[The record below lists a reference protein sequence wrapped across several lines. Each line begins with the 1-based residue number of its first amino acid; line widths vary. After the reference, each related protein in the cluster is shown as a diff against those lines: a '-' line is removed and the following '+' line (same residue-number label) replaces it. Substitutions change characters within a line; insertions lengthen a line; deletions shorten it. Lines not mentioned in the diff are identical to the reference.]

1 MSMGSYLKKKQPT
14 FRNKVGIGKGTNV
27 YESYLIKE

>member
-1 MSMGSYLKKKQPT
+1 MSMGSYLKKKTT